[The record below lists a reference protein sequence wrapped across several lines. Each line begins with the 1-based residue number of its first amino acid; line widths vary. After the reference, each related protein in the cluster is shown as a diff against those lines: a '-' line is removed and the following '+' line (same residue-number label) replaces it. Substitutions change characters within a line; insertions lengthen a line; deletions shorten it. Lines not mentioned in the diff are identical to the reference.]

1 MSARL
6 GRFGD
11 KARHDILL
19 VQSLIFFVVA
29 SACAL
34 SQPADPDGIAPQ
46 TTASPQDLPLWPAT
60 NAEPAISDQASVP
73 TTKAEAAVS
82 PKIVP
87 VDEVNTYLWRVYQR
101 SSTKID
107 GHGDFTWKDI
117 VAADVWGLSMKDYVV
132 GGMDADFRE
141 LLFAAGRAMDMAG
154 IDWTILSG
162 FRDDFRQALAS
173 GFRARGGNSFHG
185 GSAATGGYGHG
196 CAADLASSDGLS
208 DNKVWNW
215 LDRHSQQFGLHRPLP
230 GADPAHVLAGWRQMA
245 EKLRDERRAAASD
258 TDRGSEAATEPD
270 SIFSRAANSFLLSD
284 VQFTCSH
291 ARQVAS
297 TSKAH
302 NVIGPIHP
310 TRTSVSKEHHT
321 NSREKVARDHTH
333 SASSGRSASKGRVSR
348 SHRAGEIPAGASSA
362 TLPTTSAASGATADL
377 DSSCARRLCNTAS
390 RDMA

>member
-1 MSARL
+1 VGRVSA
-6 GRFGD
+6 F
-11 KARHDILL
+11 
-19 VQSLIFFVVA
+19 
-29 SACAL
+29 
-34 SQPADPDGIAPQ
+34 
-46 TTASPQDLPLWPAT
+46 
-60 NAEPAISDQASVP
+60 
-73 TTKAEAAVS
+73 
-82 PKIVP
+82 
-87 VDEVNTYLWRVYQR
+87 
-101 SSTKID
+101 TKID

-230 GADPAHVLAGWRQMA
+230 GADPAHVQPIAGWRQLA

-258 TDRGSEAATEPD
+258 SDRGSEAATEPD
-270 SIFSRAANSFLLSD
+270 SIFSRAANSFLLTD
-284 VQFTCSH
+284 VQLTCSH
-291 ARQVAS
+291 ARQFAS
-297 TSKAH
+297 TNKVH
-302 NVIGPIHP
+302 NVIGPTHP
-310 TRTSVSKEHHT
+310 TRTSLSKEHHT

-333 SASSGRSASKGRVSR
+333 SASNGRSGTKGRGSR
-348 SHRAGEIPAGASSA
+348 SHRAGEIPADVSSA
-362 TLPTTSAASGATADL
+362 TTTSAASGATADL

-390 RDMA
+390 GDMVL